1 MSQLLSPT
9 KYSTLIIPISVCY
22 YLELCNA
29 MYLFN
34 EDLMFYQEKSFIVY
48 ISDQRIELLLVK
60 MKFMNKT

>member
-1 MSQLLSPT
+1 
-9 KYSTLIIPISVCY
+9 
-22 YLELCNA
+22 

-48 ISDQRIELLLVK
+48 ISEQRIELLLVK